1 VVSRSWAVNLPAEKV
16 YKALI
21 NYFRAGVLKT
31 VNKREKIKRSSEPSY
46 IEVETISSRTLRI
59 KITPSGPDRCIV
71 LADIDT
77 SMDTAV
83 AIGLFL
89 FSVILV
95 IISGDARV
103 LAFTMGPIWGIII
116 AASRQTDPYMNKISE
131 FLKIF
136 ESTGVVP
143 EFKVEE
149 KPRPELPP
157 ETLHLYQRLID
168 RYSRIYGRSRYALEY
183 RIEEYMWKGLS
194 REEAIKR
201 LAKKEGI
208 LEGAEREHILEMT
221 KGDLPPDI
229 LHLYQ
234 RLVDR
239 YCSVYGRSRYAL
251 EHKIEEYMWEG
262 LSREEA
268 IKRLAWEEGIRSRE
282 KG

>member
-1 VVSRSWAVNLPAEKV
+1 MGRVLVVSRSWAVNLPAEKV

-77 SMDTAV
+77 SMDTAFT
-83 AIGLFL
+83 IGLFL
-89 FSVILV
+89 CSVILS
-95 IISGDARV
+95 IITGDASV
-103 LAFTMGPIWGIII
+103 LAYTMGPIMAFAIGI
-116 AASRQTDPYMNKISE
+116 SRHADPYMNKILE
-131 FLKIF
+131 FLKSV

-157 ETLHLYQRLID
+157 DILHLYQRLID
-168 RYSRIYGRSRYALEY
+168 RYSRIYGRSISALEY
-183 RIEEYMWKGLS
+183 RIVEKYMWKGLS

-201 LAKKEGI
+201 LAE
-208 LEGAEREHILEMT
+208 
-221 KGDLPPDI
+221 
-229 LHLYQ
+229 
-234 RLVDR
+234 
-239 YCSVYGRSRYAL
+239 
-251 EHKIEEYMWEG
+251 
-262 LSREEA
+262 
-268 IKRLAWEEGIRSRE
+268 EEGIA
-282 KG
+282 